1 MKHLSQFFDTEA
13 FFAGKELTV
22 TGKKEYQDYD
32 TKKHLGT
39 IVEVVITKDDTPY
52 RQKDGE
58 HVTNLLE
65 KLSLKV
71 NKDIVDVPMGA
82 QAIPVNPIC
91 SVYGD
96 YRDKLSIVCEDI
108 KFITS
113 PAQSAQ
119 SKQPLQPTQ
128 PKRA

>member
-1 MKHLSQFFDTEA
+1 MYYLSQFFDIEA
-13 FFAGKELTV
+13 FFKDKELTV
-22 TGKKEYQDYD
+22 IGKKEYQDYD

-58 HVTNLLE
+58 HVTNLFE

-71 NKDIVDVPMGA
+71 NKDIDNVPIGSL
-82 QAIPVNPIC
+82 AIPVNPIC
-91 SVYGD
+91 TVYGK
-96 YRDKLSIVCEDI
+96 YNNELSVRCEDV

>member
-1 MKHLSQFFDTEA
+1 MRNLMQFFYTDA
-13 FFAGKELTV
+13 FFTGKELTV
-22 TGKKEYQDYD
+22 IGKRENLDFN
-32 TKKHLGT
+32 TKQHLGT
-39 IVEVVITKDDTPY
+39 TIDTVVTKDDTPY

>member
-1 MKHLSQFFDTEA
+1 MRNLMQFFYTDA
-13 FFAGKELTV
+13 FFTGKELTV
-22 TGKKEYQDYD
+22 ITKRENLDFNKKQ
-32 TKKHLGT
+32 HLGT
-39 IVEVVITKDDTPY
+39 TIDTVVTKDDTPY

-58 HVTNLLE
+58 HVTNLYE

-71 NKDIVDVPMGA
+71 NKDIDNVPIGSL
-82 QAIPVNPIC
+82 AIPVNPIC
-91 SVYGD
+91 TVYGK
-96 YRDKLSIVCEDI
+96 YNNELSVRCEDV